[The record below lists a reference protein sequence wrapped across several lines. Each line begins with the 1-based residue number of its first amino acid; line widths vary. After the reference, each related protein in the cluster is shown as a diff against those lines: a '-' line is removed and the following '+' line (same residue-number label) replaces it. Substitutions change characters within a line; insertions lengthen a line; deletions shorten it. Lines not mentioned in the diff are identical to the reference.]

1 MNPARRN
8 RGASG
13 RNVAFADSA
22 ALSDGENCFSGFGVI
37 ASDSTA
43 SPHEQVPSAA
53 RRFELSEA
61 SWSECEWQDDL
72 SSLGFA

>member
-1 MNPARRN
+1 MNRVRRD
-8 RGASG
+8 RGAAC
-13 RNVAFADSA
+13 RKAAFAGSA
-22 ALSDGENCFSGFGVI
+22 ALSDGENCFSGFDVI

-61 SWSECEWQDDL
+61 SWSECEWQDDF
-72 SSLGFA
+72 SG

>member
-1 MNPARRN
+1 MNPVRRD
-8 RGASG
+8 RSASC
-13 RNVAFADSA
+13 RKAAFADSA